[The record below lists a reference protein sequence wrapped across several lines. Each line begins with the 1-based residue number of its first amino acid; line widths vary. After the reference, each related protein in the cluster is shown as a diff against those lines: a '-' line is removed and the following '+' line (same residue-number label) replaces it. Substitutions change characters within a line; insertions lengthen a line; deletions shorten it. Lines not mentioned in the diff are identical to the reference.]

1 LEAPAFGGSVNMIL
15 KRIDKRTV
23 ATSLVLGKA
32 CVIIFLAWLF
42 LLSESQREVQGQGGA
57 EQKTAAA
64 KSSVGA
70 ASLTAQQ
77 VLANPET
84 LHQRLKAK
92 NPGYGGAAQFANE
105 PALGL
110 VGDLSGTTIKD
121 ISPLRG
127 IPFGALDLKG
137 LPITNIDP
145 LRGMPLK
152 ALALEETGVT
162 DLKPLKGMKLEKLYL
177 NNVPVTDLTP
187 LAGMPLKELQ
197 LVGTKVKDLSPLRDV
212 PLEQLWLNGTPVT
225 DISSLAGCPLISLTL
240 DGTKV
245 SDLTPLSRMATL
257 RRLHIAGTPVR
268 DLTPLQGLALT
279 RLIFTPSNIT
289 KGIEA
294 VRGMKSI
301 TELGPSLQVRMPPEK
316 FWALYDQAKK

>member
-1 LEAPAFGGSVNMIL
+1 MTNLAISKSCSIV
-15 KRIDKRTV
+15 
-23 ATSLVLGKA
+23 
-32 CVIIFLAWLF
+32 FLAWLF
-42 LLSESQREVQGQGGA
+42 LLSESQGEAQGQGGA
-57 EQKTAAA
+57 EQKTVAA
-64 KSSVGA
+64 KSSAGA

-77 VLANPET
+77 VLANPEI

-92 NPGYGGAAQFANE
+92 NPGYGGEAQFANE

-110 VGDLSGTTIKD
+110 VGDFSGTAVKD

-137 LPITNIDP
+137 LPVSNIDP

-152 ALALEETGVT
+152 ALALEETRVV

-177 NNVPVTDLTP
+177 NSTPVVDLTP

-197 LVGTKVKDLSPLRDV
+197 LVGTKVKNLTPLRNAL
-212 PLEQLWLNGTPVT
+212 LEQLWLNGTLVA
-225 DISSLAGCPLISLTL
+225 DISPLAGCPLVSLTL
-240 DGTKV
+240 EGTKV
-245 SDLTPLSRMATL
+245 VDLSPLSKMAAL
-257 RRLHIAGTPVR
+257 RRLHIGGTQVG
-268 DLTPLQGLALT
+268 DLTPLQDLALT

-289 KGIEA
+289 KGMDA
-294 VRGMKSI
+294 VRNMKSL
-301 TELGPSLQVRMPPEK
+301 TEIGPSLQMRMPPER